1 VRAWATTPERARHRL
16 WAAELGLMLPRH
28 DLGLRRDYGE
38 ALIAVRVA
46 GVCDT
51 DLGLVRGYMGYRGVL
66 GHEFVGTVTACD
78 DDACMGRRVV
88 GDINA
93 GCGACEECRLR
104 GGHHCARRTVLGIA
118 GRDGA
123 LAEALVL
130 PTRGLCEVPDAVSD
144 DAAVFAEP
152 LAAALHVADELAVA
166 RARAGGAR
174 GVVVLGDGKLGL
186 LIALALTALG
196 EAVTLVGRHEAKL
209 AIARARGARALLEAD
224 AAGLDR
230 SPVVVEATGTAAG
243 LGRALALT
251 APRGTLVLKTTVPEP
266 PTIDTSRIVV
276 DEVRVVG
283 SRCGDMARAVEALAR
298 GEVDPTPLIA
308 ARYPLTEAARALE
321 HAGRRGVLKVL
332 VDVGGA

>member
-1 VRAWATTPERARHRL
+1 MLALLLDGTPRLVTDHPIPARR
-16 WAAELGLMLPRH
+16 P
-28 DLGLRRDYGE
+28 GE

-78 DDACMGRRVV
+78 DDAWVGRRVV

-152 LAAALHVADELAVA
+152 LAAALHVADELAGA

-174 GVVVLGDGKLGL
+174 GVAVLGDGKLGL

-308 ARYPLTEAARALE
+308 ARYPLTEAALALE

-332 VDVGGA
+332 VDVGGAWRDRPPSLRP